1 MDRVFV
7 HVLSLIYFHVEI
19 SAGGEP
25 GAGFVAEENVHVRL
39 FSDGFIEGKFS
50 MQLSASSFYLAGDP
64 GDTGIVVI

>member
-1 MDRVFV
+1 M
-7 HVLSLIYFHVEI
+7 EI

-39 FSDGFIEGKFS
+39 FSDGFIEGKFF

-64 GDTGIVVI
+64 RDTGIVVI